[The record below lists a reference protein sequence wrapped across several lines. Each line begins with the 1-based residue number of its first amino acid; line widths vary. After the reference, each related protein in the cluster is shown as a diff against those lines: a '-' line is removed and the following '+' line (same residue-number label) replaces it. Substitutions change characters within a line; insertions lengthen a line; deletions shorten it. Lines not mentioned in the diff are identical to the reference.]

1 MTQKDYRKAVEIVKA
16 DRIPGFVKMTV
27 ETRLEIACA
36 FAHFFKQDNPEFK
49 PAKFFEACGVNV
61 TDI

>member
-1 MTQKDYRKAVEIVKA
+1 MNKKDYEKAVEIVK
-16 DRIPGFVKMTV
+16 DERIPGFVKMTA

-36 FAHFFKQDNPEFK
+36 FAHFFKRDSPKFNPHEFFK
-49 PAKFFEACGVNV
+49 ACGVNV